1 MKVHLIGL
9 HLIGFYHLEY
19 KINNIDAKNIL
30 LLVNAKN
37 ILSFSYLAQL
47 DLPLSQKDETWL
59 HNTTKI

>member
-47 DLPLSQKDETWL
+47 DLPISQKDET
-59 HNTTKI
+59 